1 MFMLMLTLTLVL
13 ATRRNFPFFGYDGNY
28 GIHSIPEDFVDD
40 DVDLD
45 IYLDLDFDLSSDS
58 SDLGRSS
65 RASVG
70 KAA

>member
-40 DVDLD
+40 DVDLN
-45 IYLDLDFDLSSDS
+45 IYLDLDFDLSSYS
-58 SDLGRSS
+58 SDPGRSS